1 MRPYRSGREPALLG
15 ETPCPR
21 TSRGQ
26 FVTRHA
32 VPTGRVVTPRH
43 DGVDDGRANRK
54 GVRHPIGGVRAVC
67 ELRRIQEPWTPTSR
81 GGTPQPSAAL
91 SQDSE
96 QHRTYATAQLK
107 PDRYRPSPRAV
118 QVLSPPEQVPS
129 SPVQVLS
136 PPVQVLSSSST
147 APLPEVG
154 RGAVAASGSRLTP
167 SSTSGRRRRP
177 RCRRAPPSCG
187 RRPRW
192 P

>member
-1 MRPYRSGREPALLG
+1 MVPKPFRSLRNQQITNPKNIRHSSLEPRRSKNRPRPPGEEP
-15 ETPCPR
+15 
-21 TSRGQ
+21 
-26 FVTRHA
+26 
-32 VPTGRVVTPRH
+32 
-43 DGVDDGRANRK
+43 
-54 GVRHPIGGVRAVC
+54 
-67 ELRRIQEPWTPTSR
+67 
-81 GGTPQPSAAL
+81 PSAAL

-129 SPVQVLS
+129 PPEQVPSSPVQVLS

-154 RGAVAASGSRLTP
+154 RGAVAGAVAASGSRLTP

-187 RRPRW
+187 RQPRW

>member
-1 MRPYRSGREPALLG
+1 LLG

-67 ELRRIQEPWTPTSR
+67 EPRRSKNRPRPPGEEP
-81 GGTPQPSAAL
+81 PSAAL

-118 QVLSPPEQVPS
+118 QVLSPPEQVPSPPEQVPS